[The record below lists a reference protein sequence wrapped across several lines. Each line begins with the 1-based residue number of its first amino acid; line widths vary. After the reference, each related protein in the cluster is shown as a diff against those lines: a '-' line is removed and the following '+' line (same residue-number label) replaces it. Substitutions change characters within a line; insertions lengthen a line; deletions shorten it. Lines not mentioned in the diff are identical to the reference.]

1 MRSPPGT
8 HPMPRLLQ
16 FTTNTPSPPTHSPR
30 PGHSLMT
37 HSSYARTGRGPTL
50 PGGAERCQGE
60 EPPSGQPDAGET
72 TAPASIFSDERIVK
86 MMNGGALRR
95 RPGL

>member
-1 MRSPPGT
+1 MGCMRSAPGT

-16 FTTNTPSPPTHSPR
+16 FTPNTPPPPTHSLR
-30 PGHSLMT
+30 PGHFLMT
-37 HSSYARTGRGPTL
+37 HSSYARKGRGLTP

-72 TAPASIFSDERIVK
+72 MALASI
-86 MMNGGALRR
+86 L
-95 RPGL
+95 